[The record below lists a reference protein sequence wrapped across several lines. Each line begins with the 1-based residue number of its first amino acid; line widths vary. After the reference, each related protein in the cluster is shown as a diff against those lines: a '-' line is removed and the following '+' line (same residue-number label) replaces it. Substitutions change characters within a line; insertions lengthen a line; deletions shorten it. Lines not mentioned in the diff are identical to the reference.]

1 MSRKHN
7 SPGIYFRE
15 IAMKNPYTE
24 STKKIV
30 ENNTSTNSNVAHMLN
45 AASRVKIEPYKVDM
59 IHPDSVA
66 LKAYY
71 CTELYGEVLS
81 KQDVTD
87 SCEWYINS
95 VDATIDN
102 GVVTINKTGVN
113 AEVAAVYKGFKG
125 KAMVSVKSVNSY
137 YLELSTTSISLNK
150 GDKTKV
156 TAKYYQIKDG
166 VLQEGIDVTS
176 KCEWISDNPSAISVK
191 NGVITAI
198 KTGVSGVVTAKY
210 NDEEVNVVVTVASSY
225 HYELKLSKTN
235 ITLNKSE
242 QETIVATYFVTEN
255 GKTDNGTIVTSDCEW
270 ISDNPSAISVE
281 NGVITAIKSGVNGVV
296 TAKYNDLIVQLNVS
310 VPSLITSQ
318 KLEISAVTSLAEM
331 VVGTGGVIKA
341 IYTEVKDDITSV
353 TDVTNSCTWVYDSA
367 IIKINSGNI
376 TVVSTGKSGVI
387 SATYNNITSNTLE
400 YSTKSVVTSKLI
412 ISFVNG
418 YTSNFEVD
426 NETRLMATL
435 QTTLDGEIRQEDVTD
450 ICAWVSNNDSVS
462 VSKGIVTAISS
473 GQKATIYAN
482 YNNNLTSNYINISVN
497 DKVTTRLEITPYQ
510 IVLDKDNSQQ
520 LTVKYYTS
528 INGVEDSWTDVTMSC
543 TWEYDS
549 SKLHLINGKVT
560 ALVYDATDYIV
571 AKYNGVTSNTVT
583 VTINPHVPEISY
595 VLELTPKNIELP
607 FGETEQL
614 TVTKYEYI
622 EESGVVADVGDDIT
636 EQCSWIISNDKIQVS
651 DKGVLSSTEDN
662 INGTIQATCE
672 ILPFGQLYT
681 NIISVNVF
689 PKNTYRLLIYPQE
702 LILEKDY
709 TVPIEC
715 RYYSTI
721 NGVETYEVCT
731 NACTWKYDDSILK
744 IENGNITALKSNIKN
759 TTITATYE
767 GYTDT
772 INISIN
778 SHVVSELKIENG
790 PEIDLE
796 KDFVEPL
803 TIKYYTVT
811 DGVSDGG
818 VDVTEECVI
827 TTTNENVKVDKH
839 KVIMAVTPNSNSM
852 ITARY
857 NDYID
862 TCNVAIPPESAI
874 RHMFIKVLEDN
885 TIISFSQQSLEYSI
899 DEGNTWFSLS
909 PDNTMQ
915 SFNKGKVYFKQVINH
930 TDGVGIGTFSVN
942 KPFHVGGNILSL
954 ITGDEMTDIPSNITF
969 RTVFKNLFKDCNTL
983 LKVSKTLLMVQTTLP
998 IEACVNMFEGCEN
1011 LINAPDLPQ
1020 GGNRTFNE
1028 MFKNCKSLVVPPV
1041 INETVFMYSCN
1052 SMFSGCESLSYMS
1065 DFSFTSSVQSHQG
1078 MFQGCI
1084 NLKDASNITISHMGI
1099 NSCLGMFSGCVSLL
1113 NSPNI
1118 ICSSVTASG
1127 AAASMFQGCSNL
1139 RYIKFLANTIDT
1151 SGENGVLSNWVA
1163 GVAPTG
1169 KFVMSSDAQWKIIG
1183 ESGIPEGWEIIY
1195 EGIEVTSNNKALM
1208 NVGETFVLN
1217 CIADDYNP
1225 TGITQNNVI
1234 SECSFNSTNDSIEV
1248 NEYGIATVSNI
1259 PENGNCDLTVTYKNN
1274 SKTLKVNIVETIP
1287 YVEGYVKDE
1296 NGVPLQDVVITI
1308 YGIGNLTTTDA
1319 FGYYCI
1325 YKNNALFENESLIF
1339 IKNGYEDKIVK
1350 INGQNTIDVTLT
1362 TENCSETFVIDDMFQ
1377 KVDIFGGAYLNAIM
1391 ININKSK
1398 EEAETEFSY
1407 TYQNTS
1413 EIFNETFPPDFKFD
1427 KYAGGSLFSD
1437 FSISFNKGRER
1448 AGYVTIRHKGG
1459 WHATITVIQKGALQF
1474 EDIPYDAYKTIIPNV
1489 TPWIET
1495 HNESQIT
1502 MYNMGKAQ
1510 KVLYLWEETMQPS
1523 ARLYI
1528 PGATDKTTFDFA
1540 ITEIDDN
1547 NSATLE
1553 NYISLTNY
1561 EIHEPSENAEY
1572 PYKRA
1577 LLNIGVRNH
1586 SFSYKKKNATHE
1598 TVVITFL
1605 VRNYD
1610 NQEGNYIA
1618 IPFRIVQCKNTITKK
1633 EFDEVVAK
1641 YGPSNY
1647 NGTMNDITGF
1657 DFPPLPTPNE
1667 INVGYTPWLST
1678 HDLSYETVYGN
1689 CNRVLYMTYD
1699 PDQWVPVR
1707 VNYIDNRPEGVH
1719 WPIYH
1724 SLRFSCEDGGD
1735 NNIEHWMDTEIDRDS
1750 SINDNGVEMIYLDV
1764 AFRPRSEFKGTIN
1777 NNHRV
1782 IKFNFKVIINVS
1794 NGKIENFNIPFTIVQ
1809 CRRNITK
1816 GEFDDLVKKYGPSN
1830 YDGTMGDLS
1839 KFNF

>member
-1 MSRKHN
+1 MARRKHV
-7 SPGIYFRE
+7 SPGVYIDEHALSNGRSRINEIPKMYLIEDDGIKPKHYIYMLKIIPNKSNIKVKE
-15 IAMKNPYTE
+15 TVQLQAMFY
-24 STKKIV
+24 V
-30 ENNTSTNSNVAHMLN
+30 VANN
-45 AASRVKIEPYKVDM
+45 RIE
-59 IHPDSVA
+59 
-66 LKAYY
+66 KA
-71 CTELYGEVLS
+71 E
-81 KQDVTD
+81 DVTKY
-87 SCEWYINS
+87 CEWTSNGSHITVNNS
-95 VDATIDN
+95 ADK
-102 GVVTINKTGVN
+102 GLVTVQ
-113 AEVAAVYKGFKG
+113 
-125 KAMVSVKSVNSY
+125 
-137 YLELSTTSISLNK
+137 NK
-150 GDKTKV
+150 GSDTII
-156 TAKYYQIKDG
+156 TAIYKLDG
-166 VLQEGIDVTS
+166 ETY
-176 KCEWISDNPSAISVK
+176 SASAEISVK
-191 NGVITAI
+191 PEI
-198 KTGVSGVVTAKY
+198 SYLFEVTP
-210 NDEEVNVVVTVASSY
+210 S
-225 HYELKLSKTN
+225 
-235 ITLNKSE
+235 TLHFMNTFETKSL
-242 QETIVATYFVTEN
+242 TATYYKVTDGVN
-255 GKTDNGTIVTSDCEW
+255 NSGTIVTTNCKWFST
-270 ISDNPSAISVE
+270 N
-281 NGVITAIKSGVNGVV
+281 
-296 TAKYNDLIVQLNVS
+296 
-310 VPSLITSQ
+310 
-318 KLEISAVTSLAEM
+318 
-331 VVGTGGVIKA
+331 
-341 IYTEVKDDITSV
+341 DDI
-353 TDVTNSCTWVYDSA
+353 
-367 IIKINSGNI
+367 G
-376 TVVSTGKSGVI
+376 
-387 SATYNNITSNTLE
+387 
-400 YSTKSVVTSKLI
+400 
-412 ISFVNG
+412 
-418 YTSNFEVD
+418 
-426 NETRLMATL
+426 
-435 QTTLDGEIRQEDVTD
+435 
-450 ICAWVSNNDSVS
+450 VSN
-462 VSKGIVTAISS
+462 GIVTAKMPGREGI
-473 GQKATIYAN
+473 IYAT
-482 YNNNLTSNYINISVN
+482 YNTCTSNNCYVSVSSIVETKFSITSTISNLDKNESYTLETQFITTTDGVPSQEVNVSCTWSSSDDSIISVN
-497 DKVTTRLEITPYQ
+497 STTGRITAITPGESATVTATYVRDGKTYTDSITINVNDEITYRL
-510 IVLDKDNSQQ
+510 IVSP
-520 LTVKYYTS
+520 TS
-528 INGVEDSWTDVTMSC
+528 ITIDKGVPYYIKAFLYTVTNGIEDSGTEVTNDC
-543 TWEYDS
+543 DWEYDS
-549 SKLHLINGKVT
+549 SKLHLTNGKVT

-571 AKYNGVTSNTVT
+571 AKYNGETSNRVT
-583 VTINPHVPEISY
+583 VTINPYVPEISY

-622 EESGVVADVGDDIT
+622 EESRLVANVGDDIT

-681 NIISVNVF
+681 NTISVNVL

-731 NACTWKYDDSILK
+731 DTCIWEYDNSILK
-744 IENGNITALKSNIKN
+744 IENGNITALKSNIAN

-767 GYTDT
+767 GLTDT
-772 INISIN
+772 INVSVN
-778 SHVVSELKIENG
+778 SHVISELKIENG
-790 PEIDLE
+790 SEIELE

-803 TIKYYTVT
+803 TVKYYTIT

-818 VDVTEECVI
+818 IDVTEECVI
-827 TTTNENVKVDKH
+827 TTSNDNVTVDKH
-839 KVIMAVTPNSNSM
+839 SVVLAVTPNSNST
-852 ITARY
+852 ITAKY
-857 NDYID
+857 NNQTD
-862 TCNVAIPPESAI
+862 TCNITIPEESPI
-874 RHMFIKVLEDN
+874 RHMFIKVLEDD
-885 TIISFSQQSLEYSI
+885 TIISVSQQPLSYSI
-899 DEGNTWFSLS
+899 DGGNTWLSLL
-909 PDNTMQ
+909 PNNTTQ
-915 SFNKGKVYFKQVINH
+915 SFNKGKVYFKQIINQ

-954 ITGDEMTDIPSNITF
+954 ITGDEMTNIPSYITF
-969 RTVFKNLFKDCNTL
+969 RTTFKNLFKDCTTL
-983 LKVSKTLLMVQTTLP
+983 LKVSKTLLKEQVTLP
-998 IEACVNMFEGCEN
+998 SESCISMFEGCKY
-1011 LINAPDLPQ
+1011 LINAPDLPKGTQ
-1020 GGNRTFNE
+1020 RVFNN
-1028 MFKNCKSLVVPPV
+1028 MFKNCKSLVVPP
-1041 INETVFMYSCN
+1041 IFTETDFSENCN
-1052 SMFSGCESLSYMS
+1052 SMFYKCENLTYLNDLTINSSYLSCQSMFEGCVS
-1065 DFSFTSSVQSHQG
+1065 
-1078 MFQGCI
+1078 
-1084 NLKDASNITISHMGI
+1084 LKDASNITISSLSANACGA
-1099 NSCLGMFSGCVSLL
+1099 MFLGCVSLL

-1118 ICSSVTASG
+1118 TCKDISTSG
-1127 AAASMFQGCSNL
+1127 AGYMMFNGCSNL
-1139 RYIKFLANTIDT
+1139 RYIKCLAITIDI
-1151 SGENGVLSNWVA
+1151 SKGNGVLSNWVQ
-1163 GVAPTG
+1163 GVAPEG
-1169 KFVMSSDAQWKIIG
+1169 VFIMSSGAQWKSISSSI
-1183 ESGIPEGWEIIY
+1183 IPEGWDIIY
-1195 EGIEVTSNNKALM
+1195 DDMEVTATNLELL
-1208 NVGETFVLN
+1208 NVGDTFMVN
-1217 CIADDYNP
+1217 CIANDNTP
-1225 TGITQNNVI
+1225 TGVTSENVI
-1234 SECSFNSTNDSIEV
+1234 SDCSFTSTDNCIEV
-1248 NEYGIATVSNI
+1248 NEYGIARVTNI
-1259 PENGNCDLTVTYKNN
+1259 PGNGVATIANTTDNSNCDLTVTYKNN
-1274 SKTLKVNIVETIP
+1274 SKTLKMNIIETIP
-1287 YVEGYVKDE
+1287 HVEGYVRDE
-1296 NGVPLQDVVITI
+1296 NGLPIENVIITI
-1308 YGIGNLTTTDA
+1308 YGIGNLTTTNA

-1377 KVDIFGGAYLNAIM
+1377 KVDIFGGAYLNSIM
-1391 ININKSK
+1391 IKINKSK

-1413 EIFNETFPPDFKFD
+1413 KIFNEAFPPDFKFD
-1427 KYAGGSLFSD
+1427 EYAGGSLFSD

-1474 EDIPYDAYKTIIPNV
+1474 EDIPYDAYKTITPNV

-1495 HNESQIT
+1495 HNESQVT

-1553 NYISLTNY
+1553 NYISLINY
-1561 EIHEPSENAEY
+1561 KILEPSENAEY

-1577 LLNIGVRNH
+1577 LLDIGVRNH

-1610 NQEGNYIA
+1610 NQEGNCIA

-1647 NGTMNDITGF
+1647 DGTMNDITGF

-1689 CNRVLYMTYD
+1689 CNRVLYMTYE

-1707 VNYIDNRPEGVH
+1707 VNYIDNRPEGVD
-1719 WPIYH
+1719 WPIYY

-1750 SINDNGVEMIYLDV
+1750 SINDNGVKMIYLDV

-1782 IKFNFKVIINVS
+1782 IKFNFRVIINAS
-1794 NGKIENFNIPFTIVQ
+1794 NGKLENFNIPFTIVQ